1 MDSTDSVTAQ
11 NRIESNRTGSS
22 AVRVTTVVLPSCR
35 PLRPLVRCL
44 LYVLVVLYL
53 LSVSSL
59 RSFLFFPFV
68 VRCSLPK
75 PKQNNT
81 SVPLSS
87 HTFGRPALSHP
98 CPVPTLTRQAF
109 SLSDRLGEVGRTNEQ
124 IASGSFV
131 PPFIAFGASAT
142 GPALSRLPGGFLPL
156 CTVNL

>member
-59 RSFLFFPFV
+59 RSFLFFSF
-68 VRCSLPK
+68 RCSVFSPETK
-75 PKQNNT
+75 AKQHICSPLFPHVRSSGPVPSLSRPDTDTTGVFSLRSAGRSWANERTDCFGFIRSALHRVRGQCNRPG
-81 SVPLSS
+81 SVP
-87 HTFGRPALSHP
+87 PAWWLL
-98 CPVPTLTRQAF
+98 TLVY
-109 SLSDRLGEVGRTNEQ
+109 S
-124 IASGSFV
+124 
-131 PPFIAFGASAT
+131 
-142 GPALSRLPGGFLPL
+142 
-156 CTVNL
+156 